1 LELLRIEYFQ
11 KEIGDRVTLISS
23 LIIPILILVV
33 VIHGAYKKINVYD
46 VFVEGAKEG
55 VEIGMSIF
63 PCLLGMILGI
73 NILISSNFLDMVFSL
88 IKPLFEILRVPMD
101 ILPLA
106 FLRPIS
112 GSASLSM
119 LNNLLEN
126 FGPDSFIGR
135 LGSTIQGSTNT
146 TIYIL
151 ILYFGSIGIKKI
163 RYALKA
169 GLIADLAGI
178 IVSIIIVSLLF

>member
-1 LELLRIEYFQ
+1 MSL
-11 KEIGDRVTLISS
+11 VSS
-23 LIIPILILVV
+23 LIIPLLILG
-33 VIHGAYKKINVYD
+33 VIIYGVYKKVNVYD

-55 VEIGMSIF
+55 IEIGISIF

-73 NILISSNFLDMVFSL
+73 NILISSNFLDVIFNL
-88 IKPLFEILRVPMD
+88 FKPIFNLLKIPMD

-135 LGSTIQGSTNT
+135 LSSTIQGSTDT

-151 ILYFGSIGIKKI
+151 TLYFSSIGIKKI

-178 IVSIIIVSLLF
+178 IASIIIVSLMF